1 MTLQT
6 CANVSPDI
14 FVNLWNIFTDMSG
27 PDFAGL
33 LKEHKEKEAKA
44 VLRAA
49 GGDLGSVSSR
59 DGKNIKHFK
68 AFYAISKN
76 IFLLI

>member
-1 MTLQT
+1 
-6 CANVSPDI
+6 
-14 FVNLWNIFTDMSG
+14 MSG

-49 GGDLGSVSSR
+49 GGDLGSVSCR
-59 DGKNIKHFK
+59 DGKNKKNFYRYHFGGQ
-68 AFYAISKN
+68 F
-76 IFLLI
+76 